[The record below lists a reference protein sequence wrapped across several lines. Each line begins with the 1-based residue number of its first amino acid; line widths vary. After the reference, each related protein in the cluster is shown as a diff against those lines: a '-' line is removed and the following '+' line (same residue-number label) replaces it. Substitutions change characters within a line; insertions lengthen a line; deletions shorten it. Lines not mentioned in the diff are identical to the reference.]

1 MTPNPFLSGSPEHAA
16 AAGPLA
22 AFAALPTGMQLA
34 FAIVLGL
41 VVGSFINVV
50 VHRLPIMMK
59 RAWLAEIAEATGAPC
74 ADDGLPARY
83 NLCVPRSA
91 CPHCGHALRAWE
103 NVPVL
108 SYIALRAGAGTAVRR
123 SARAIRSSNSRAA
136 RSPPARSRCSGRAA
150 PHSPR
155 SACARRSSR

>member
-1 MTPNPFLSGSPEHAA
+1 MTPNPFLPGPPEHAA
-16 AAGPLA
+16 ATGLLA

-50 VHRLPIMMK
+50 AHRLPIMMK
-59 RAWLAEIAEATGAPC
+59 RAWLAEIAEATGEPC

-91 CPHCGHALRAWE
+91 CPHCGHVLRAWE

-108 SYIALRAGAGTAVRR
+108 SYIVLRGRCRRCHAPIGARYPLIESYNFV
-123 SARAIRSSNSRAA
+123 
-136 RSPPARSRCSGRAA
+136 
-150 PHSPR
+150 
-155 SACARRSSR
+155 